1 MRAFVVRGVL
11 GVGAVRALW
20 GLIGLAVGNGGLRRD
35 GLVEDCGWGR
45 LGVDS
50 GAGEEFG
57 GGEALGHG
65 VSGAARDLVKGFEG
79 VGGVTLGADFGLEIG
94 EFLAEI

>member
-1 MRAFVVRGVL
+1 MQV
-11 GVGAVRALW
+11 
-20 GLIGLAVGNGGLRRD
+20 
-35 GLVEDCGWGR
+35 
-45 LGVDS
+45 